1 MVHPNTE
8 RLTEYWQARAR
19 DGAAP
24 WRSDVDPM
32 EFHDL
37 LPQVLIVGRTAQ
49 GDFPFRLAGGFVADL
64 HRTDLRGRC
73 LLDLWRPGDRWQ
85 LKSALEFA
93 RGRPEPLVV
102 KADILADGVAPV
114 GMEVLL
120 APLRGPRGDVD
131 RFIGLYQPTAMIA
144 RLLGR
149 PALALAL
156 GGILRGESGDAAPS
170 LRLAAVDGRRIA

>member
-1 MVHPNTE
+1 M
-8 RLTEYWQARAR
+8 
-19 DGAAP
+19 
-24 WRSDVDPM
+24 
-32 EFHDL
+32 
-37 LPQVLIVGRTAQ
+37 
-49 GDFPFRLAGGFVADL
+49 
-64 HRTDLRGRC
+64 
-73 LLDLWRPGDRWQ
+73 
-85 LKSALEFA
+85 
-93 RGRPEPLVV
+93 V

-156 GGILRGESGDAAPS
+156 GGILRGES
-170 LRLAAVDGRRIA
+170 